1 MAKRNTQPNKQSQP
15 EVTARLGY
23 LRISP
28 RKVRLVAGVIRGMAL
43 EEAKNQLVFMEKKAA
58 MPLRKLLQSA
68 EANAKNRGI
77 LEAGLVIKK
86 LFVDEGPV
94 LKRFMPRAHGR
105 AAGIKKRMSH
115 IVVVVGSKEN

>member
-1 MAKRNTQPNKQSQP
+1 MAKSDTQSTKQSQP
-15 EVTARLGY
+15 EVTARLSY

-28 RKVRLVAGVIRGMAL
+28 RKVRLVAGAVRGMGL
-43 EEAKNQLVFMEKKAA
+43 EEAKNQLAFMDKKAA
-58 MPLRKLLQSA
+58 LPMRKLLQSV

-77 LEAGLVIKK
+77 AEAGLVIKK

-105 AAGIKKRMSH
+105 ASGIKKRMSH
-115 IVVVVGSKEN
+115 IVVVVGSKN